1 MGIEK
6 MKWSDLDLSSQE
18 CKTRQFPAIDIMK
31 LLCAI
36 LVVAI
41 HTHPLSSINNILN
54 YGLVFYVAKLA
65 VPFFFVAA
73 GYFCFRKT
81 QLANFDIKK
90 PIAYAKR
97 IFILYLVWSVI
108 YLPQVGYYSIY
119 EHEKGIIWGILDS
132 VKTFLFVGYYHL
144 WYLLATA
151 IAVTIISVAL
161 YKKIKLRNILIV
173 GFIFYVVGLLGLSY
187 FELLRPLEGTVLW
200 TIFKLYAMVFAT
212 TRNAFFEGILFVG
225 IGAMFAYRKIEIKK
239 NIAICGFVISMVLLL
254 IEAFCVMYFGLF
266 RKGRD
271 LYLFLLP
278 ATFFLFYCTSHI
290 EMKESIFT
298 RKARTYSSLIYY
310 THHWIDVPIVTIII
324 KLVEKATGTAEYE
337 MHSLLSFGIVMV
349 GAVVASYII
358 IWLQRFKC
366 FKWLRKLY

>member
-1 MGIEK
+1 

-36 LVVAI
+36 LVVTI
-41 HTHPLSSINNILN
+41 HTSPLVSVNTYLN
-54 YGLVFYVAKLA
+54 YGLVYYVARLA
-65 VPFFFVAA
+65 VPFFFVAS

-97 IFILYLVWSVI
+97 IFILYLAWSAI
-108 YLPQVGYYSIY
+108 YLPQVGYSIY
-119 EHEKGIIWGILDS
+119 KHEKGLIWGILSS
-132 VKTFLFVGYYHL
+132 VRTFLFVGYHHL

-161 YKKIKLRNILIV
+161 YKKIKLSGLLTV
-173 GFIFYVVGLLGLSY
+173 GFILYVVGLLGQSY
-187 FELLRPLEGTVLW
+187 FELLRPLEGTILW
-200 TIFKLYAMVFAT
+200 TTFKLYAKVFTT

-225 IGAMFAYRKIEIKK
+225 IGAMFAHRKVDIKK
-239 NIAICGFVISMVLLL
+239 NVAICGFAISMILLL
-254 IEAFCVMYFGLF
+254 IEAFCVKYLGVL
-266 RKGRD
+266 RGGD

-290 EMKESIFT
+290 EVKESVFA

-310 THHWIDVPIVTIII
+310 THDLINVSIVSVIV
-324 KLVEKATGTAEYE
+324 KLVEKITGTAEYE
-337 MHSLLSFGIVMV
+337 MHSLLRFGIVMV
-349 GAVVASYII
+349 GAVVASYMI